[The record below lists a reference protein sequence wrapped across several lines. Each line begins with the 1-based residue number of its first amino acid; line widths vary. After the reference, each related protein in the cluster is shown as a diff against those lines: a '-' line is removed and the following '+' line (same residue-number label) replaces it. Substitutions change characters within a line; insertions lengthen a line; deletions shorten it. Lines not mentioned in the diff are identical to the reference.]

1 VSPEEQANL
10 PREIASKEIEL
21 LGVKI
26 TVVVL
31 DNGMRLI
38 AEDGL
43 FRLLEAMGMGELT
56 EDKAEELARAI
67 HGVE

>member
-1 VSPEEQANL
+1 VSPEEEANL

-21 LGVKI
+21 LGVKV

-38 AEDGL
+38 AEDGI
-43 FRLLEAMGMGELT
+43 FRILEAMAGHTMT
-56 EDKAEELARAI
+56 EEDAEELAKAI